1 MIYVYKKSSWK
12 EECNV
17 FIIIRILSSFLVR
30 LCHRYFF
37 FLILECT
44 KRSDYSCRV
53 EIKGRS
59 FNTNFDAL
67 DNHNRTTLNPLI
79 PLLLATKRKCCC
91 EQSWPEI
98 LQSFT
103 HSDSSLSLRV
113 SMD

>member
-12 EECNV
+12 EKCNV
-17 FIIIRILSSFLVR
+17 FIIIRILFCFLVR

-37 FLILECT
+37 KILECSKT
-44 KRSDYSCRV
+44 LGYNCRV

-91 EQSWPEI
+91 EK
-98 LQSFT
+98 
-103 HSDSSLSLRV
+103 
-113 SMD
+113 

>member
-12 EECNV
+12 EKCNV
-17 FIIIRILSSFLVR
+17 FIIIRILSS
-30 LCHRYFF
+30 YFF
-37 FLILECT
+37 KILECSKT
-44 KRSDYSCRV
+44 LDYNCRV

-91 EQSWPEI
+91 EK
-98 LQSFT
+98 
-103 HSDSSLSLRV
+103 
-113 SMD
+113 